1 MTGELE
7 TAAIKTIVSLGL
19 VVGLIVCLFYVLRR
33 WRFGALSANNQ
44 RAMRLVST
52 LSLAPRRSLA
62 LVEIA
67 EQWFVV
73 GVGADHVTFI
83 AKLERPPE
91 PDRQVP
97 LDPSTGFKGLWQ
109 RKLKRAG
116 GTADESTP

>member
-7 TAAIKTIVSLGL
+7 TAALRTVAALGL
-19 VVGLIVCLFYVLRR
+19 VVGLIVCLFYVFRR
-33 WRFGALSANNQ
+33 WRFGALAANNQ
-44 RAMRLVST
+44 AAMRLVGT

-62 LVEIA
+62 LVEIDD
-67 EQWFVV
+67 QWLVV

-97 LDPSTGFKGLWQ
+97 LDSPDGIRSRWQ
-109 RKLKRAG
+109 RKLKRAS
-116 GTADESTP
+116 GTANESAQ

>member
-7 TAAIKTIVSLGL
+7 TAALRTVAALGL
-19 VVGLIVCLFYVLRR
+19 VVGLIVCLFYVFRR
-33 WRFGALSANNQ
+33 WRFGALATNNQ
-44 RAMRLVST
+44 AAMRLVGT

-62 LVEIA
+62 LVEIDD
-67 EQWFVV
+67 QWLVV

-97 LDPSTGFKGLWQ
+97 LDPPDGIRSRWQ
-109 RKLKRAG
+109 RKLKRAS
-116 GTADESTP
+116 GTANESA

>member
-7 TAAIKTIVSLGL
+7 TAAIRTVASLGL
-19 VVGLIVCLFYVLRR
+19 VVGLIVGLFYVFRR
-33 WRFGALSANNQ
+33 WRFGALAANNQ
-44 RAMRLVST
+44 AAMRLVGT

-62 LVEIA
+62 LVEIDD
-67 EQWFVV
+67 QWLVV

-97 LDPSTGFKGLWQ
+97 LDPPDGIRSRWQ
-109 RKLKRAG
+109 RKLKRAS
-116 GTADESTP
+116 GTANESAQ